1 MFTAGS
7 TAIVPNVAVSASGT
21 NPKVTFNTQS
31 GVLYSVEKSTDNL
44 QYTSIDVVT
53 GNGSNAEV
61 TDGTAT
67 IGAPVF
73 YRVVV
78 L

>member
-1 MFTAGS
+1 
-7 TAIVPNVAVSASGT
+7 
-21 NPKVTFNTQS
+21 
-31 GVLYSVEKSTDNL
+31 VLYSVEKSTDNL

-73 YRVVV
+73 YRVVA